1 VAGGEGDTGGALGNA
16 QMGGHTPSA
25 ANAVSPGAAAAPAQS
40 ALAPRAPCL
49 VVNPKSFASAR
60 HGLAQRAAQLAR
72 ARGIEVVHAE
82 DSAGIAAALDLL
94 LQRRQHAIFLLAGDG
109 TVQAVANRLASLP
122 AGVPQPH
129 LLVLGGGR
137 TNLTAADLGG
147 RGDVLSKLE
156 TALARWHEGAALRTE
171 IRPVLRIEQPPAP
184 ARHGFFLAA
193 GLMDHAI
200 RTCHRHRA
208 SGNGILRNGDL
219 GTAWALFKLAL
230 PAMLSLREPA
240 LDALRVEV
248 PGREGLAKPA
258 RWLIATTLQNRQ
270 GLLDPYAQRGQGA
283 VRFTAVAARG
293 VGLWA
298 RLPWMAMGRF
308 TRAMDAKRGY
318 LSGRCDA
325 LRMLGLS
332 SYTLDGEE
340 FVADP
345 ARPVTIREG
354 ERLTFLTL

>member
-1 VAGGEGDTGGALGNA
+1 
-16 QMGGHTPSA
+16 M
-25 ANAVSPGAAAAPAQS
+25 SPGAAAAPAQS

-49 VVNPKSFASAR
+49 VVNPTSFGSAR
-60 HGLAQRAAQLAR
+60 HRLAERAARLAR
-72 ARGIEVVHAE
+72 AQGIEVIRAA
-82 DSAGIAAALDLL
+82 DSAGIAATLDLL
-94 LQRRQHAIFLLAGDG
+94 LQRRQQAIFLLAGDG
-109 TVQAVANRLASLP
+109 TLQAVADRLASLP

-137 TNLTAADLGG
+137 TNLTAVDLGG

-156 TALARWHEGAALRTE
+156 TALGRWREGAALRTE

-193 GLMDHAI
+193 GLVDHAI
-200 RTCHRHRA
+200 RTCHRYRA
-208 SGNGILRNGDL
+208 SGNGILRKGDL
-219 GTAWALFKLAL
+219 GTAWTLAKLAL
-230 PAMLSLREPA
+230 PAMLGIREPA

-248 PGREGLAKPA
+248 PGREALARPA

-283 VRFTAVAARG
+283 LRFTAVATRG
-293 VGLWA
+293 IGLWA
-298 RLPWMAMGRF
+298 RLPGMAMGRF
-308 TRAMDAKRGY
+308 TPAMDARRGY

-325 LRMLGLS
+325 LRVSGLS

-340 FVADP
+340 FDADP